1 MQTQTNDKKVALR
14 LALERLKEK
23 AKVNKAISEKQA
35 AISKRRFAIGA
46 LKSKLQSTDYK
57 AIKYAEGE
65 LSAEEYAETL
75 AQRRA
80 WRAEINALEA
90 EIKAITEGEI

>member
-1 MQTQTNDKKVALR
+1 MNF
-14 LALERLKEK
+14 EELKQKIKIAQEK
-23 AKVNKAISEKQA
+23 RAKEVQFQ
-35 AISKRRFAIGA
+35 SKIYNLQMRIGG
-46 LKSKLQSTDYK
+46 LKSKLQVTDYK

-65 LSAEEYAETL
+65 LSAEEYADTL

-90 EIKAITEGEI
+90 EIKVIKEGSV

>member
-1 MQTQTNDKKVALR
+1 MII
-14 LALERLKEK
+14 EEYKEK
-23 AKVNKAISEKQA
+23 MKIVQGRYMQEMLKQSHISQINRTIGEY
-35 AISKRRFAIGA
+35 KRK
-46 LKSKLQSTDYK
+46 LKSTDYK

-65 LSAEEYAETL
+65 LTAEEYAETL

-90 EIKAITEGEI
+90 EIKAIKEGANEN

>member
-1 MQTQTNDKKVALR
+1 MMN
-14 LALERLKEK
+14 
-23 AKVNKAISEKQA
+23 SEKYTK
-35 AISKRRFAIGA
+35 IKENYNRIFA
-46 LKSKLQSTDYK
+46 LKNNLRKTDYK

-80 WRAEINALEA
+80 WRAEINALEE
-90 EIKAITEGEI
+90 EIKAIKEGANEN